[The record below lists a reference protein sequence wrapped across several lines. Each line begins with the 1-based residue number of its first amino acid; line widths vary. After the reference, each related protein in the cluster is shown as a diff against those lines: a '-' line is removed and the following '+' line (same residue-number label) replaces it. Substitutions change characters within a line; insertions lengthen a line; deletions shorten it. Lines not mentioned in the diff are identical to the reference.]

1 MSNIDWHAG
10 FVSAMKL
17 ELMADEKN
25 LEFHEEQFLDERKQR
40 FDLLIVKKRRNV
52 RIRNEI
58 GEIFNKFNIIEYKNP
73 NDTLDIGEL
82 HKVLSYTSRYLYE
95 RHDYDEYAVDAYTM
109 TLIRDTMPEKLF
121 RQLAG
126 SDMKCT
132 ETHPGIYE
140 VTNKL
145 PFRTQI
151 IVTGHLSEDGHAW
164 LKGLTKDGTKEKV
177 QGIIDQTYAL
187 DAKHKPLA
195 ETVMN
200 VFTGANMVLMHEIK
214 KEEST
219 MCQAVNEL
227 FADEI
232 AELKIQ
238 LNERE
243 QALIKQRIEMEA
255 EKNALLDEKTAQIA
269 YLQAELQKYKSSP
282 TGH

>member
-25 LEFHEEQFLDERKQR
+25 LEFREEQFLDERKQR
-40 FDLLIVKKRRNV
+40 FDLLIIKKRRDV

-95 RHDYDEYAVDAYTM
+95 RHDYDEYAAEAYTM
-109 TLIRDTMPEKLF
+109 TLVRDTMPDKLF

-126 SDMKCT
+126 SDMRYV
-132 ETHPGIYE
+132 EVHPGIYE
-140 VTNKL
+140 ITDKL
-145 PFRTQI
+145 PFRTQVI
-151 IVTGHLSEDGHAW
+151 ITGRLSEDGHAW

-200 VFTGANMVLMHEIK
+200 VFTGANMILMHEIK
-214 KEEST
+214 KEET
-219 MCQAVNEL
+219 IMCQAVNEL

-232 AELKIQ
+232 AELKIKMDSELAKKDAQ
-238 LNERE
+238 LD
-243 QALIKQRIEMEA
+243 
-255 EKNALLDEKTAQIA
+255 EKTAQLDEKTAQIA
-269 YLQAELQKYKSSP
+269 ALQAELLKYKASFP
-282 TGH
+282 APQ

>member
-40 FDLLIVKKRRNV
+40 FDLLIIKKRRDV
-52 RIRNEI
+52 RIR
-58 GEIFNKFNIIEYKNP
+58 

-95 RHDYDEYAVDAYTM
+95 RHDYDEYAAEAYTM
-109 TLIRDTMPEKLF
+109 TLVRDTIPEKLF

-126 SDMKCT
+126 SDMDYT

-140 VTNKL
+140 VTDKL

-151 IVTGHLSEDGHAW
+151 IVTGRLKEDGHAW

>member
-25 LEFHEEQFLDERKQR
+25 LEFREEQFLDERKQR

-58 GEIFNKFNIIEYKNP
+58 GE
-73 NDTLDIGEL
+73 
-82 HKVLSYTSRYLYE
+82 
-95 RHDYDEYAVDAYTM
+95 
-109 TLIRDTMPEKLF
+109 
-121 RQLAG
+121 
-126 SDMKCT
+126 
-132 ETHPGIYE
+132 
-140 VTNKL
+140 
-145 PFRTQI
+145 
-151 IVTGHLSEDGHAW
+151 
-164 LKGLTKDGTKEKV
+164 
-177 QGIIDQTYAL
+177 
-187 DAKHKPLA
+187 
-195 ETVMN
+195 
-200 VFTGANMVLMHEIK
+200 K
-214 KEEST
+214 KIT

-243 QALIKQRIEMEA
+243 QALIKQRTEMEA

-269 YLQAELQKYKSSP
+269 ALQAELLKYKASAATP
-282 TGH
+282 L

>member
-25 LEFHEEQFLDERKQR
+25 LEFREEQFLDERKQR

-95 RHDYDEYAVDAYTM
+95 RHDYDEYAADAYTI

-121 RQLAG
+121 RQLTG
-126 SDMKCT
+126 SDMVCT
-132 ETHPGIYE
+132 ETRHGIYE
-140 VTNKL
+140 VTDNL

-151 IVTGHLSEDGHAW
+151 IVTGRLKEDGHAW
-164 LKGLTKDGTKEKV
+164 LKGLTKDGTKQKV
-177 QGIIDQTYAL
+177 QGIIDQTYLL
-187 DAKHKPLA
+187 DVKHKPLA

-200 VFTGANMVLMHEIK
+200 VFTGANMALMHEIK
-214 KEEST
+214 KEEIT

-232 AELKIQ
+232 AELKIKMDSE
-238 LNERE
+238 L
-243 QALIKQRIEMEA
+243 AK
-255 EKNALLDEKTAQIA
+255 KNAQLDEKTAQLDEKTAQIA
-269 YLQAELQKYKSSP
+269 ALQAELLKYKASFP
-282 TGH
+282 TPQ

>member
-1 MSNIDWHAG
+1 
-10 FVSAMKL
+10 MKL

-40 FDLLIVKKRRNV
+40 FDLLIIKKKREV

-58 GEIFNKFNIIEYKNP
+58 GAIFNKFNIIEYKNP

-95 RHDYDEYAVDAYTM
+95 RHDYDEYAADAYTM

-126 SDMKCT
+126 SDMRYV
-132 ETHPGIYE
+132 EVHPGIYE
-140 VTNKL
+140 ITDKL
-145 PFRTQI
+145 PFRTQV
-151 IVTGHLSEDGHAW
+151 IVTGRLSEDGHAW
-164 LKGLTKDGTKEKV
+164 LKGLTKDGTKQKV
-177 QGIIDQTYAL
+177 QGIIDQTYLL
-187 DAKHKPLA
+187 DVKHKPLA

-214 KEEST
+214 KEELT

-238 LNERE
+238 MKERE
-243 QALIKQRIEMEA
+243 QALIKQHAESEA
-255 EKNALLDEKTAQIA
+255 EKDAQIA
-269 YLQAELQKYKSSP
+269 YLQAELLKYKSSA
-282 TGH
+282 TV

>member
-255 EKNALLDEKTAQIA
+255 EKNAQIA